1 MLLLYVLLVPR
12 QHLRLIIHIWAPPIF
27 NVSFDTYLKGTNSM
41 LSQRTKIFIA
51 AVLTTAIVASCGG
64 SDSSSRQRNV
74 AMDGKQQ
81 CLSDEDTKI
90 NATGMAVLTFCTTAT
105 SYKTV
110 DENGEVLSDSK
121 DIAANHT
128 AQYEPAAGQNTVHV
142 LSFNSK
148 GIQVGEDVVTT
159 ILPDCSTGA
168 ACAVGDTGPGGG
180 IVVYD
185 AGSKQ
190 SWGQYIEMARKGW
203 SDHSEESDDPS
214 ADPGGSFGCEGI
226 FLKTPKDLGSGKVN
240 TDKFV
245 KECEPN
251 ASYGQRAYT
260 LVHNYK
266 SGIDSSIDDW
276 AIPSVWDAYEI
287 ESAPAD
293 VYSKLNLSGNL
304 STSSEDDFAGQM
316 KLYNF
321 HATPAPVARNIAT
334 YYLPGTAR
342 SIWNNFAVRP
352 VRYFSTTGN
361 VVPSITVV
369 GIMDIPTTTTEVTT
383 TTETPETTSLAP
395 NTLPAPVGGNVVIN
409 DETGYISV
417 SWNVEYP
424 YPSGDLYR
432 VVYKKTSGGDDGTAD
447 NGQPDVKFKI
457 SSFEP
462 DTEYTFKIGR
472 VGDNNQVFWGEEFSA
487 IPNQSKIID
496 SPTVNIESSTTS
508 TIEESTTTT
517 AFDSPMPTTVQTTNA
532 PIATTANK
540 LDCTVAPKVSVTPE
554 NPTSDD
560 TITFTVTHPC
570 YGIYEKQW
578 VAFGR
583 EGGNLSSTKVTDKS
597 WSKDAR
603 LNPGEHKFTLA
614 SGFDLEN
621 GSLYSDY
628 RQVSV
633 TVTEGATPSKN
644 SCNNDSVTLVKS
656 KLTITCPLVWARA
669 ILVGTKDFY
678 PAEWDK
684 TQLTSDLSGIDSGWQ
699 QVRIGVVLGL
709 DYFSTKIQV
718 CITSCDLPTS
728 FEPFTVTLDK
738 DSATIKAPTECASG
752 LSVSQMFKAT
762 ENLYKQSDSETSYS
776 VEPTSVALNSSTGA
790 LFITREDCENGGMLT
805 AFASLNRTVTPPT
818 PDDVTPPVDDKVA
831 TVSLPEITG
840 GATDLP
846 VGEVTGG
853 IVMPSPS
860 ATSVVLTP
868 EVVTGLLEL
877 TVEGSKVELVE
888 VSTDGITWHNALL
901 GNVALPAT
909 AETMSVRLTAAN
921 GKQTVIKQSI
931 DRTVPVVVSQTDET
945 VQSSSDSSS
954 GIASYWWVLLILL
967 VLVAAALAARKKR
980 AA

>member
-1 MLLLYVLLVPR
+1 
-12 QHLRLIIHIWAPPIF
+12 
-27 NVSFDTYLKGTNSM
+27 M

-90 NATGMAVLTFCTTAT
+90 DTTGMAVLTFCTTAT

-128 AQYEPAAGQNTVHV
+128 AQFEPAAGQNTVHV

-203 SDHSEESDDPS
+203 SGNLGEEV
-214 ADPGGSFGCEGI
+214 AGSFGCEDKNLETI
-226 FLKTPKDLGSGKVN
+226 PDLGSGKVN

-245 KECEPN
+245 NDCE
-251 ASYGQRAYT
+251 ATAAYGQRAYT
-260 LVHNYK
+260 LVANYK
-266 SGIDSSIDDW
+266 SGVDSSIDDW
-276 AIPSVWDAYEI
+276 AIPSAWDLYEI
-287 ESAPAD
+287 DSMSAD
-293 VYSKLNLSGNL
+293 VWKKLELSGTY
-304 STSSEDDFAGQM
+304 STSTETSYARAQMTVYRYGETQNPRQRYYGPDFSTTR
-316 KLYNF
+316 K
-321 HATPAPVARNIAT
+321 
-334 YYLPGTAR
+334 
-342 SIWNNFAVRP
+342 SIWNNFMVRP

-383 TTETPETTSLAP
+383 TTETPETTTLAP

-417 SWNVEYP
+417 SWNEP
-424 YPSGDLYR
+424 YPFD
-432 VVYKKTSGGDDGTAD
+432 TSHDFNIVWEKAAGSRGGGGGVRA
-447 NGQPDVKFKI
+447 NQPDVKLPIKQFVQ
-457 SSFEP
+457 
-462 DTEYTFKIGR
+462 DTEYLFKVGR
-472 VGDNNQVFWGEEFSA
+472 IGDNQTFWSEEFSA

-583 EGGNLSSTKVTDKS
+583 EGGNLSSTEVTDKS

-614 SGFDLEN
+614 SGFNLEN

-628 RQVSV
+628 RQVIV

-678 PAEWDK
+678 PAEWDE
-684 TQLTSDLSGIDSGWQ
+684 TQLTSDLSGMDSGWQ
-699 QVRIGVVLGL
+699 QVRISVVLGL

-738 DSATIKAPTECASG
+738 DNATIKAPTECASG
-752 LSVSQMFKAT
+752 LSISQMFKAT
-762 ENLYKQSDSETSYS
+762 ENLYKQSDSETYYS

>member
-1 MLLLYVLLVPR
+1 
-12 QHLRLIIHIWAPPIF
+12 
-27 NVSFDTYLKGTNSM
+27 M

-90 NATGMAVLTFCTTAT
+90 DTTGMAVLTFCTTAT

-128 AQYEPAAGQNTVHV
+128 AQFEPAAGQNTVHV

-203 SDHSEESDDPS
+203 SGNLGEEV
-214 ADPGGSFGCEGI
+214 AGSFGCEDKNLETI
-226 FLKTPKDLGSGKVN
+226 PDLGSGKVN

-245 KECEPN
+245 NDCE
-251 ASYGQRAYT
+251 ATAAYGQRAYT
-260 LVHNYK
+260 LVANYK
-266 SGIDSSIDDW
+266 SGVDSSIDDW
-276 AIPSVWDAYEI
+276 AIPSAWDLYEI
-287 ESAPAD
+287 DSMSAD
-293 VYSKLNLSGNL
+293 VWKKLELSGTY
-304 STSSEDDFAGQM
+304 STSTETSYARAQMTVYRYGETQNPRQRYYGPDFSTTR
-316 KLYNF
+316 K
-321 HATPAPVARNIAT
+321 
-334 YYLPGTAR
+334 
-342 SIWNNFAVRP
+342 SIWNNFMVRP

-383 TTETPETTSLAP
+383 TTETPETTTLAP

-417 SWNVEYP
+417 SWNEP
-424 YPSGDLYR
+424 YPFD
-432 VVYKKTSGGDDGTAD
+432 TSHDFNIVWEKAAGSRGGGGGVRA
-447 NGQPDVKFKI
+447 NQPDVKLPIKQFVQ
-457 SSFEP
+457 
-462 DTEYTFKIGR
+462 DTEYLFKVGR
-472 VGDNNQVFWGEEFSA
+472 IGDNQTFWSEEFSA

-583 EGGNLSSTKVTDKS
+583 EGGNLSSTEVTDKS

-628 RQVSV
+628 RQVIV

-678 PAEWDK
+678 PAEWDE
-684 TQLTSDLSGIDSGWQ
+684 TQLTSDLSGMDSGWQ
-699 QVRIGVVLGL
+699 QVRISVVLGL

-738 DSATIKAPTECASG
+738 DNATIKAPTECASG
-752 LSVSQMFKAT
+752 LSISQMFKAT
-762 ENLYKQSDSETSYS
+762 ENLYKQSDSETYYS

>member
-1 MLLLYVLLVPR
+1 
-12 QHLRLIIHIWAPPIF
+12 
-27 NVSFDTYLKGTNSM
+27 M

-90 NATGMAVLTFCTTAT
+90 DTTGMAVLTFCTTAT

-128 AQYEPAAGQNTVHV
+128 AQFEPAAGQNTVHV

-159 ILPDCSTGA
+159 ILPDCSNGA
-168 ACAVGDTGPGGG
+168 ACDVGDTGPGGG

-203 SDHSEESDDPS
+203 SGNLGEEV
-214 ADPGGSFGCEGI
+214 AGSFGCEDKNLETI
-226 FLKTPKDLGSGKVN
+226 PDLGSGKVN

-245 KECEPN
+245 NDCE
-251 ASYGQRAYT
+251 ATAAYGKRAYT
-260 LVHNYK
+260 LVANYK
-266 SGIDSSIDDW
+266 SGVDSSIDDW
-276 AIPSVWDAYEI
+276 AIPSAWDLYEI
-287 ESAPAD
+287 DSMSAD
-293 VYSKLNLSGNL
+293 VWKKLELSGTY
-304 STSSEDDFAGQM
+304 STSTETSYARAQMTVYRYGETQNPRQRYYGPDFSTTR
-316 KLYNF
+316 K
-321 HATPAPVARNIAT
+321 
-334 YYLPGTAR
+334 
-342 SIWNNFAVRP
+342 SIWNNFMVRP

-383 TTETPETTSLAP
+383 TTETPETTTLAP

-417 SWNVEYP
+417 SWNEP
-424 YPSGDLYR
+424 YPFD
-432 VVYKKTSGGDDGTAD
+432 TSHDFNIVWEKAAGSRGGGGGVRA
-447 NGQPDVKFKI
+447 NQPDVKLPIKQFVQ
-457 SSFEP
+457 
-462 DTEYTFKIGR
+462 DTEYLFKVGR
-472 VGDNNQVFWGEEFSA
+472 IGDNQTFWSEEFSA

-583 EGGNLSSTKVTDKS
+583 EGGNLSSTEVTDKS

-628 RQVSV
+628 RQVIV

-678 PAEWDK
+678 PAEWDE
-684 TQLTSDLSGIDSGWQ
+684 TQLTSDLSGMDSGWQ
-699 QVRIGVVLGL
+699 QVRISVVLGL

-738 DSATIKAPTECASG
+738 DNATIKAPTECASG
-752 LSVSQMFKAT
+752 LSISQMFKAT
-762 ENLYKQSDSETSYS
+762 ENLYKQSDSETYYS